1 MLVWMMCACLL
12 QSVSCE
18 MVEGSQGVDGGSFS
32 VQDTEEIHHVTDKTF
47 DNQEVTYS
55 SDSANKDD
63 IVKSETQTFTKK
75 ESKSENDQT
84 EMSEEVRIL
93 GDQSESVLS
102 EEKGT
107 TQNNP
112 EVFSLTNFIKK
123 WLNPV
128 LQEFQEGLNLGKDKN
143 ETELSNSTQITTV
156 KQTNETHM
164 EDIKN
169 ITDTSKKM
177 KFNCTGRNVT
187 ENTTAVVRIV
197 NSTTLLDFL
206 SFDKNNNSTDCVLI
220 MFYAPWCPFCAKTA
234 AQFNAVGRAFKQLD
248 VLAVDAI
255 HFSNLNARFGT
266 VAVPNIM
273 VFHQSRSAVRF
284 NQTNRSF
291 QQLVEFVT
299 NVTGLEANSSIEVE
313 EEDFIGPLSSI
324 PTVESDYLLW
334 CAWIF
339 ILLCTSHLFI
349 NSRYGQGAID
359 KVRTLWQEH
368 QHIE

>member
-1 MLVWMMCACLL
+1 MLVWMICACLL
-12 QSVSCE
+12 HSVSCE
-18 MVEGSQGVDGGSFS
+18 IVEGIQGADEGSFS
-32 VQDTEEIHHVTDKTF
+32 VQDTEELHHVTDKNF
-47 DNQEVTYS
+47 DNQEVLYS
-55 SDSANKDD
+55 SDSANRDD
-63 IVKSETQTFTKK
+63 IVKSDTQTISKK
-75 ESKSENDQT
+75 ESNSENDQT
-84 EMSEEVRIL
+84 ENSEEVRIL

-102 EEKGT
+102 EDKGT

-169 ITDTSKKM
+169 MTDTAKKM

-187 ENTTAVVRIV
+187 ENTTAIVRIV

-313 EEDFIGPLSSI
+313 EEDFIGPISSI

-349 NSRYGQGAID
+349 NSQYGQGAID